1 MNKEIYFGG
10 MYGGLGGQKGP
21 LRSQMFDLTPQ
32 DTASDKNFNQQKYK
46 SIGHVIEQ

>member
-1 MNKEIYFGG
+1 
-10 MYGGLGGQKGP
+10 MYGGFGGQMGAPKFP
-21 LRSQMFDLTPQ
+21 KFSDVWSNPP